1 MPTKILADVPDD
13 APIYVTT
20 NRSST
25 TKRIHIDPDCRYLK
39 TATNPIVEKA
49 SDTYQPDTPVCEAC
63 AGNLP
68 EGGTDL
74 SIYMAAKS
82 AGEADE

>member
-1 MPTKILADVPDD
+1 MTRKTLADVDPDR
-13 APIYVTT
+13 IYVTT

-25 TKRIHIDPDCRYLK
+25 TKRIHTDPDCRYLK
-39 TATNPIVEKA
+39 TATNPVVEKRA
-49 SDTYQPDTPVCEAC
+49 DTYQPDKPICEAC
-63 AGNLP
+63 AGNPP

-74 SIYMAAKS
+74 STYMAAKR